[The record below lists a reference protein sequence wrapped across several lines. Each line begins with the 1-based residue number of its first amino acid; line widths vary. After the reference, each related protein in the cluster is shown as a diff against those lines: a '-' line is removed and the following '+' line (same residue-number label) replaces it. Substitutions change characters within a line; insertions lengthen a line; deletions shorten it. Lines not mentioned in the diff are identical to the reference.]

1 MARRW
6 VRVTVVVGTLTVLSL
21 LGHQIQLAERT
32 LDDEQNVER
41 VFTDLSWALTL
52 TLADLRAAEQAYVAE
67 GQDRLYWTSK
77 VTEHLATVSD
87 SFDNLRRLAISPTAL
102 EALDAASETVSELE
116 GIDRRAREHTA
127 LDQPLLASDLIF
139 TDGQELAA
147 RAASHVE
154 LARAA
159 ERTSRNEVVRAARTT
174 QTRLLLG
181 GVGIGVL
188 AMLLLVPG
196 FQPGGAAPFSSE
208 SEEEP
213 DAEINGDTAPLSSED
228 RLMLEDLDLGAPE
241 GDAPAAPAAVTDDA
255 TGSSTG
261 AAATPDLRLAAV
273 VCTDLGRLADPTE
286 LAGLLAR
293 SADLMNA
300 SGLIIWVR
308 DPRTATL
315 LPALGHG
322 YPTRSLAAMG
332 AIPEDGD
339 NATAAAY
346 RASQMQVVEGG
357 DGGSGALAAPLL
369 ASEQCVGVLSAEL
382 HDGWEASPAVQATVA
397 ILAAQLTTLVAPIS
411 AVAPADDEETP
422 PAEAHG

>member
-6 VRVTVVVGTLTVLSL
+6 VRVTVVVVALTALSL
-21 LGHQIQLAERT
+21 LGHQIRLAELR

-77 VTEHLATVSD
+77 VTEHLVTVSD
-87 SFDNLRRLAISPTAL
+87 SLDNLRQLASSPTAL
-102 EALDAASETVSELE
+102 EALDSAGAAVTELE
-116 GIDRRAREHTA
+116 SIDRRAREHTS

-139 TDGQELAA
+139 TDGQELASG
-147 RAASHVE
+147 AASHVE

-159 ERTSRNEVVRAARTT
+159 ERTARNETVRQARTT

-181 GVGIGVL
+181 GVGLGVL

-196 FQPGGAAPFSSE
+196 LRQSGPTPFSRE
-208 SEEEP
+208 DDPEP
-213 DAEINGDTAPLSSED
+213 VVEGDIEPAPLASDD
-228 RLMLEDLDLGAPE
+228 RLMLEDLDL
-241 GDAPAAPAAVTDDA
+241 DAVASTTPVAASSESPDGGEA
-255 TGSSTG
+255 TSG
-261 AAATPDLRLAAV
+261 AAGATAIPDLRAAADL
-273 VCTDLGRLADPTE
+273 CTDLGRLANPDE

-293 SADLMNA
+293 SAELMNA
-300 SGLIIWVR
+300 SGLIIWLR

-315 LPALGHG
+315 RPVLGHG
-322 YPTRSLAAMG
+322 YPGRALSAMG
-332 AIPEDGD
+332 AIAEDGD
-339 NATAAAY
+339 NATAAAFQ
-346 RASQMQVVEGG
+346 ASRMQVVEGT

-369 ASEQCVGVLSAEL
+369 ASDQCVGVLSAEL
-382 HDGWEASPAVQATVA
+382 NDGWEASPAVQATVA
-397 ILAAQLTTLVAPIS
+397 ILAAQLTTLLPAP
-411 AVAPADDEETP
+411 PAAAEAP

>member
-6 VRVTVVVGTLTVLSL
+6 MRVTVVVGTLTVLSFL
-21 LGHQIQLAERT
+21 AHQIRLAELT
-32 LDDEQNVER
+32 LDGEQNVER
-41 VFTDLSWALTL
+41 AFTDLSWTLTL
-52 TLADLRAAEQAYVAE
+52 TLADLRAAGQAYVAE

-77 VTEHLATVSD
+77 VTEHLATVAD
-87 SFDNLRRLAISPTAL
+87 SLDNLRRLAISPTSI
-102 EALDAASETVSELE
+102 EALDAVSATMAELE
-116 GIDRRAREHTA
+116 TIDRRAREHTS
-127 LDQPLLASDLIF
+127 LDQLLLASDLLF

-147 RAASHVE
+147 RAASQVD
-154 LARAA
+154 LARSA
-159 ERTSRNEVVRAARTT
+159 ERTLRNETVRQTRTT
-174 QTRLLLG
+174 QTQLLLG
-181 GVGIGVL
+181 GVGISVL

-196 FQPGGAAPFSSE
+196 LRRSGAAPFSDE
-208 SEEEP
+208 AQEEP
-213 DAEINGDTAPLSSED
+213 SIETSGETAPLSSED
-228 RLMLEDLDLGAPE
+228 RLTLEDLDLGAAQADE
-241 GDAPAAPAAVTDDA
+241 TEAPSAASA
-255 TGSSTG
+255 G
-261 AAATPDLRLAAV
+261 AMPDLRLAADL
-273 VCTDLGRLADPTE
+273 CTDLGRLADPGD

-315 LPALGHG
+315 RPALGHG
-322 YPTRSLAAMG
+322 YPTRTLAAMG

-346 RASQMQVVEGG
+346 RAGQMQVVEGSE
-357 DGGSGALAAPLL
+357 GGSGALAAPLL

-397 ILAAQLTTLVAPIS
+397 ILAAQLTTLVAPT
-411 AVAPADDEETP
+411 ADNDEVS